1 MTYNYI
7 PVCSGDQSDHYNYR
21 FSPGLMATQSPR
33 SPGYEV
39 DGDVESLQQTYEGLL
54 NRVRA
59 ARKCSLAEL
68 LSPINSSEFTLSR
81 NFSVEHFVPNYAR
94 GREKKCFTAI
104 R

>member
-1 MTYNYI
+1 MFYCVTKGILEISLAPLSIFKAFFKN
-7 PVCSGDQSDHYNYR
+7 VCTS
-21 FSPGLMATQSPR
+21 
-33 SPGYEV
+33 
-39 DGDVESLQQTYEGLL
+39 DGDVGSLQQIYEGLL

-68 LSPINSSEFTLSR
+68 LSAINSSEFTLSR

-94 GREKKCFTAI
+94 GREKFFTAI

>member
-1 MTYNYI
+1 MF
-7 PVCSGDQSDHYNYR
+7 GSDDTCT
-21 FSPGLMATQSPR
+21 G
-33 SPGYEV
+33 
-39 DGDVESLQQTYEGLL
+39 DGDVESLQQIYEGLL

-68 LSPINSSEFTLSR
+68 LSAINSSEFTLTISR

>member
-1 MTYNYI
+1 MSLAPLSIFKAFLRMFDSDDT
-7 PVCSGDQSDHYNYR
+7 CTGD
-21 FSPGLMATQSPR
+21 G
-33 SPGYEV
+33 E
-39 DGDVESLQQTYEGLL
+39 VESLQQIYESLL
-54 NRVRA
+54 NRVRG

-68 LSPINSSEFTLSR
+68 LSAINSSEFTLNG

>member
-1 MTYNYI
+1 MNNATEHKRS
-7 PVCSGDQSDHYNYR
+7 V
-21 FSPGLMATQSPR
+21 GLSMICPTVY
-33 SPGYEV
+33 GKKIC
-39 DGDVESLQQTYEGLL
+39 DGDVESLQHIYEGLL

-68 LSPINSSEFTLSR
+68 LSAINSSEFTLSR

>member
-1 MTYNYI
+1 MSLAPLSIFKAFLRMFDSDDT
-7 PVCSGDQSDHYNYR
+7 CTGD
-21 FSPGLMATQSPR
+21 G
-33 SPGYEV
+33 EV
-39 DGDVESLQQTYEGLL
+39 ENLQQIYEGLL
-54 NRVRA
+54 NRVRG

-68 LSPINSSEFTLSR
+68 LSAINSSEFTLNG